1 MFSHELTAA
10 QQGLLDAYRAAAAAG
25 ERPPTLREL
34 CVRFRWRSTGTARDH
49 LKALIR
55 KGVLHRGAG
64 ARNYTLA
71 LPPERGAVVPLL
83 GRVAAGRPILAI
95 EHLEG
100 ELTVPADWARR
111 GTTFALRVEGESMNG
126 AGIHDGDVIV
136 ARATND
142 AKDGEIV
149 VARTRDEVTVKRLHL
164 RGKDSLLLPENPRFK
179 PIAVDEDTSIDGV
192 VVGLMRDLRPRRA
205 RR

>member
-1 MFSHELTAA
+1 M
-10 QQGLLDAYRAAAAAG
+10 
-25 ERPPTLREL
+25 P
-34 CVRFRWRSTGTARDH
+34 
-49 LKALIR
+49 LI
-55 KGVLHRGAG
+55 
-64 ARNYTLA
+64 
-71 LPPERGAVVPLL
+71 

-111 GTTFALRVEGESMNG
+111 GTTFALRVEGESMTG

-142 AKDGEIV
+142 ARDGEIV
-149 VARTRDEVTVKRLHL
+149 VARMSDEVTVKRLRL
-164 RGKDSLLLPENPRFK
+164 RGRSSLLLPENPRFK
-179 PIAVDEDTSIDGV
+179 PISVDEDTEIAGV
-192 VVGLMRDLRPRRA
+192 VVGLMRDMGGRRG